1 MKPLMGP
8 VFAREDYAG
17 FIRRT
22 VALCIDALILLAIDY
37 ALGEALIRFAPD
49 SWIAEDGYINPGVEI
64 AYHFSFW
71 PMSILYLFGFR
82 LSINGTPGYRIVR
95 IRYAYALGEKAPVLS
110 IAYRAAVAVFLLWFF
125 ALDHI
130 WILFDPHK
138 QAWHDKVSGF
148 YVVKC
153 KARPNGTQPM
163 SRRLIN
169 FMMLTFP
176 VWEIGRASCRE
187 RV

>member
-1 MKPLMGP
+1 MKPLVGP

-22 VALCIDALILLAIDY
+22 IALCIDALILLAIRY
-37 ALGEALIRFAPD
+37 ALAEALMRFAPE
-49 SWIAEDGYINPGVEI
+49 SWFTEDGCFSPGVEI

-82 LSINGTPGYRIVR
+82 LSLNGTPGYRIVR
-95 IRYAYALGEKAPVLS
+95 IRYAYALGEEPSLLS
-110 IAYRAAVAVFLLWFF
+110 ITYRAAVAVFLMWFF

-130 WILFDPHK
+130 WILFDPQK

-148 YVVKC
+148 YVVKRN
-153 KARPNGTQPM
+153 ARSNGTQLM

-176 VWEIGRASCRE
+176 VWEPAEAQQSPR
-187 RV
+187 

>member
-1 MKPLMGP
+1 M
-8 VFAREDYAG
+8 
-17 FIRRT
+17 RRT
-22 VALCIDALILLAIDY
+22 VAVCIDALILLAIDY
-37 ALGEALIRFAPD
+37 ALGEALLNFAPD
-49 SWIAEDGYINPGVEI
+49 SWFTEDGYLSSQVAIV
-64 AYHFSFW
+64 YHFSFW

-82 LSINGTPGYRIVR
+82 LSINGTPGYRIIR
-95 IRYAYALGEKAPVLS
+95 IRYAYALGEKPPLLS

-148 YVVKC
+148 YVVKRRA
-153 KARPNGTQPM
+153 KPHGTQLM
-163 SRRLIN
+163 NRRLIN

-176 VWEIGRASCRE
+176 VWEPA
-187 RV
+187 RVQQNPT